1 MVKKIV
7 NRVLVSI
14 PVLIGVI
21 FLIFLMLNVVP
32 GNPIAVMMKEH
43 AKTEVIERMT
53 EYYGLNDPVLV
64 QFGRYLVNV
73 LHGDFG
79 VSYKLNRSVTTL
91 ILQAFPYTLKLSI
104 IAALVAWLIGIPA
117 GIISAVKKN
126 SVLDHLFMGVSLMGV
141 SMPVFWAALLFQ
153 YIFAYKLGWFPVSGT
168 NGWTSYVLPSIVL
181 GWSSAGTI
189 GAADPFQPTGDPGG

>member
-1 MVKKIV
+1 MVKKII
-7 NRVLVSI
+7 NRILVSI

-79 VSYKLNRSVTTL
+79 ISYKLNRSVTTL
-91 ILQAFPYTLKLSI
+91 ILQAFPYTLKLSVV
-104 IAALVAWLIGIPA
+104 AALVAWIIGLCSKEELPA
-117 GIISAVKKN
+117 GSSVYGRFSHGRFHAGVLGCSAV
-126 SVLDHLFMGVSLMGV
+126 
-141 SMPVFWAALLFQ
+141 PVHICL
-153 YIFAYKLGWFPVSGT
+153 
-168 NGWTSYVLPSIVL
+168 
-181 GWSSAGTI
+181 
-189 GAADPFQPTGDPGG
+189 

>member
-79 VSYKLNRSVTTL
+79 VS
-91 ILQAFPYTLKLSI
+91 
-104 IAALVAWLIGIPA
+104 
-117 GIISAVKKN
+117 
-126 SVLDHLFMGVSLMGV
+126 
-141 SMPVFWAALLFQ
+141 
-153 YIFAYKLGWFPVSGT
+153 
-168 NGWTSYVLPSIVL
+168 
-181 GWSSAGTI
+181 WS
-189 GAADPFQPTGDPGG
+189 